1 MNAMPDGG
9 DHLRDRNE
17 APEAVITASMWLGV
31 FAAVALITLGVI
43 VAFIKPVVGV
53 AVSFAGAVFA
63 AGMFLAIR
71 GRRRT
76 SER

>member
-1 MNAMPDGG
+1 MPDSG
-9 DHLRDRNE
+9 DHLRDRDE

-31 FAAVALITLGVI
+31 FAAVALIMLGVI

-53 AVSFAGAVFA
+53 ALSAAGAVFA
-63 AGMFLAIR
+63 VGMFLAIR
-71 GRRRT
+71 GRKRA